1 MKFLQIYKK
10 IIVII
15 MVCTLTLFYVVMTN
29 YFISDINSK
38 LDYISDHPY
47 KVAYEISKIR
57 ARISEKNAYL
67 PILLSQKR
75 NNISDIEEALFYSQ
89 NENNKAM
96 LRLEKIYSGNYD
108 DIVFLKKALDGLDK
122 AILNSL
128 AVYKQNRTDT
138 VKVMEIFDNEVEPQR
153 KDVAIAVQNIID
165 SANGRVMY
173 IKNETD
179 VKSKNA
185 VIYAAVMG
193 LLIFILTGYSL
204 WGEYIENIEL
214 KRQKNILL
222 DALKSADK
230 ANAAKR
236 NFLSRVSHEIRT
248 PMNAIIGMT
257 TIAVSSLDDKKII
270 SDCLEKIGFAS
281 KHLLMLINDVLDMS
295 KIEDG
300 KMRVNSELFNFKEW
314 LRALK
319 EIIISETK
327 PKEQSFEIIV
337 SDFDEEL
344 LEGDS
349 LRLSQ
354 ILINILSNATKFTPQ
369 GGSVKLHI
377 KKLRKEGDK
386 IWVRFVI
393 EDNGIGMSEDFLEH
407 LYEPFEQAD
416 RSGGKGTGLGMA
428 ITKNMVILMGGMI
441 NVQSHLGEGTVF
453 IVDLPF
459 TVSRT
464 SEAGDSVVN
473 KNIVSYRVGSEEKAA
488 AQSKGFDFTGFRV
501 LVAEDNEIN
510 MEVLTIMLESVGFE
524 ATTAINGNEALI
536 MYLEHEPYTYAAIL
550 MDVQMPVMDGYKAT
564 REIRGSGKND
574 ASSIPIIALTA
585 NAFDEDVTESYLAG
599 MNEHMSKPIDFKALF
614 KLLDKILNKSK

>member
-1 MKFLQIYKK
+1 
-10 IIVII
+10 
-15 MVCTLTLFYVVMTN
+15 
-29 YFISDINSK
+29 
-38 LDYISDHPY
+38 
-47 KVAYEISKIR
+47 
-57 ARISEKNAYL
+57 
-67 PILLSQKR
+67 
-75 NNISDIEEALFYSQ
+75 
-89 NENNKAM
+89 M

-281 KHLLMLINDVLDMS
+281 KH
-295 KIEDG
+295 
-300 KMRVNSELFNFKEW
+300 
-314 LRALK
+314 
-319 EIIISETK
+319 
-327 PKEQSFEIIV
+327 
-337 SDFDEEL
+337 
-344 LEGDS
+344 
-349 LRLSQ
+349 
-354 ILINILSNATKFTPQ
+354 
-369 GGSVKLHI
+369 
-377 KKLRKEGDK
+377 
-386 IWVRFVI
+386 
-393 EDNGIGMSEDFLEH
+393 
-407 LYEPFEQAD
+407 
-416 RSGGKGTGLGMA
+416 
-428 ITKNMVILMGGMI
+428 
-441 NVQSHLGEGTVF
+441 
-453 IVDLPF
+453 
-459 TVSRT
+459 
-464 SEAGDSVVN
+464 
-473 KNIVSYRVGSEEKAA
+473 
-488 AQSKGFDFTGFRV
+488 
-501 LVAEDNEIN
+501 
-510 MEVLTIMLESVGFE
+510 
-524 ATTAINGNEALI
+524 
-536 MYLEHEPYTYAAIL
+536 
-550 MDVQMPVMDGYKAT
+550 
-564 REIRGSGKND
+564 
-574 ASSIPIIALTA
+574 
-585 NAFDEDVTESYLAG
+585 
-599 MNEHMSKPIDFKALF
+599 
-614 KLLDKILNKSK
+614 

>member
-1 MKFLQIYKK
+1 M
-10 IIVII
+10 
-15 MVCTLTLFYVVMTN
+15 
-29 YFISDINSK
+29 
-38 LDYISDHPY
+38 H
-47 KVAYEISKIR
+47 
-57 ARISEKNAYL
+57 
-67 PILLSQKR
+67 
-75 NNISDIEEALFYSQ
+75 LFYSQ

-281 KHLLMLINDVLDMS
+281 KH
-295 KIEDG
+295 
-300 KMRVNSELFNFKEW
+300 
-314 LRALK
+314 
-319 EIIISETK
+319 
-327 PKEQSFEIIV
+327 
-337 SDFDEEL
+337 
-344 LEGDS
+344 
-349 LRLSQ
+349 
-354 ILINILSNATKFTPQ
+354 
-369 GGSVKLHI
+369 
-377 KKLRKEGDK
+377 
-386 IWVRFVI
+386 
-393 EDNGIGMSEDFLEH
+393 
-407 LYEPFEQAD
+407 
-416 RSGGKGTGLGMA
+416 
-428 ITKNMVILMGGMI
+428 
-441 NVQSHLGEGTVF
+441 
-453 IVDLPF
+453 
-459 TVSRT
+459 
-464 SEAGDSVVN
+464 
-473 KNIVSYRVGSEEKAA
+473 
-488 AQSKGFDFTGFRV
+488 
-501 LVAEDNEIN
+501 
-510 MEVLTIMLESVGFE
+510 
-524 ATTAINGNEALI
+524 
-536 MYLEHEPYTYAAIL
+536 
-550 MDVQMPVMDGYKAT
+550 
-564 REIRGSGKND
+564 
-574 ASSIPIIALTA
+574 
-585 NAFDEDVTESYLAG
+585 
-599 MNEHMSKPIDFKALF
+599 
-614 KLLDKILNKSK
+614 